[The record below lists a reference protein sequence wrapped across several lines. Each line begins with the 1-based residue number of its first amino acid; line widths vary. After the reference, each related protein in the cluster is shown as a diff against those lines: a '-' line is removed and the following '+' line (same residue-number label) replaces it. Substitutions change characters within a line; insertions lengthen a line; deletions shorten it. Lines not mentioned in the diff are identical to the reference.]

1 MLKIGTYALD
11 KKTNEKL
18 RILRTSYFDI
28 YLVKNQR
35 GEETVKFKHELEKY
49 NPVRWIWK
57 EMKKRW
63 KV

>member
-18 RILRTSYFDI
+18 RILRIYFDV